1 MGSGLRQRGSA
12 RWRPAG
18 IAGSNVK
25 GMHVAVAV
33 ASAPAA
39 MAAELEA
46 VAAAVRG
53 LPEAVVEREE
63 HGDGRRRRRRGARSG
78 GPRRVGRL
86 Q

>member
-18 IAGSNVK
+18 VAGSSVK

-39 MAAELEA
+39 VAAELEA

-63 HGDGRRRRRRGARSG
+63 HGDGRRGARSG
-78 GPRRVGRL
+78 GLRRVGKL